1 MGKSQLLERE
11 MNTQKFFPVDSYT
24 YKETQHKMESR
35 EKDYNTASQNNG
47 TPVRL
52 IQKALWN
59 TEGGTAWCLRAHP
72 LNSND
77 SVLFSDSKLWRI
89 STHKEW

>member
-35 EKDYNTASQNNG
+35 EKDYNIASQNNG

-52 IQKALWN
+52 IQKAL
-59 TEGGTAWCLRAHP
+59 
-72 LNSND
+72 
-77 SVLFSDSKLWRI
+77 
-89 STHKEW
+89 